1 MTVDELKEISG
12 WEYLD
17 TEKPSNKNLN
27 EELYSTLKT
36 CEIRRELFEVGLEV
50 ANGFGPKDA
59 DKIGTMVIVKDKDEF
74 IITLGR
80 EEHGLFHYHVSS
92 ISDKTWKEILEEIR
106 KKIEEIKIRRQEFDK
121 NFL

>member
-17 TEKPSNKNLN
+17 KEKPSNKNLN
-27 EELYSTLKT
+27 EELYSTLKD

-59 DKIGTMVIVKDKDEF
+59 DKIGSMVIVGDSNEF
-74 IITLGR
+74 IIKLGSK
-80 EEHGLFHYHVSS
+80 EYEFSYYPVPSA
-92 ISDKTWKEILEEIR
+92 SDKTWKEILEEIR
-106 KKIEEIKIRRQEFDK
+106 KKIEEIKTRRQEFDK